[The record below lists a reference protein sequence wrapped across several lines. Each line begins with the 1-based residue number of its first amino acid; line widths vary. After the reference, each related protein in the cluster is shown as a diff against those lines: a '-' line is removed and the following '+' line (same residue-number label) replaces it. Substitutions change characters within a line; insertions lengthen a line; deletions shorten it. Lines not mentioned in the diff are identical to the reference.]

1 MQDGEAAETE
11 ATRERIATNIR
22 KGVLEYCVL
31 AVLADRDCYGL
42 ELAETLVDRGLSAS
56 EGSLYPLLARM
67 RQTGAVETRWES
79 SVGTRRR
86 RYYTLTCHGHR
97 QLGLFAQVWR
107 DLRPQVDTLVRAAVV
122 PDPTQEDRR

>member
-1 MQDGEAAETE
+1 MHGGAAETE

-31 AVLADRDCYGL
+31 AILADRDCYGL
-42 ELAETLVDRGLSAS
+42 ELAEALVERGLSAS

-67 RQTGAVETRWES
+67 RQAGAVETRWATS
-79 SVGTRRR
+79 AGTRRR

-97 QLGLFAQVWR
+97 QLGVFAQVWR
-107 DLRPQVDTLVRAAVV
+107 ELSPQVDTLVRGAAA
-122 PDPTQEDRR
+122 PAQAQEDRR